1 MKLVLQR
8 VSQASVTVDEKVVGS
23 IGAGLLVLLCV
34 EHGDTSELA
43 KHYATKVVELRIF
56 ADDAGKMNRSIQ
68 ETGGEVLVI
77 SQFTLAA
84 ETEKGR
90 RPSFIGA
97 APPELA
103 TRLYEEFTQEIAA
116 HGIRVAKGI
125 FGAYMKVALINDGPV
140 TILLG
145 KRNEPA

>member
-23 IGAGLLVLLCV
+23 IGTGLLVLLCV

-103 TRLYEEFTQEIAA
+103 TRLYEEF
-116 HGIRVAKGI
+116 
-125 FGAYMKVALINDGPV
+125 
-140 TILLG
+140 
-145 KRNEPA
+145 